1 MLRRPKQTKQ
11 DTSGFCLESRLSI
24 AGAGLTNLIGGV
36 LLRFREKQIAV
47 TGDVGAMYHQVQ
59 VPGNQSR
66 FIWFLK
72 WMDSDNSKVFV
83 DHK

>member
-11 DTSGFCLESRLSI
+11 DKSGFCLESRLSI
-24 AGAGLTNLIGGV
+24 AGACLTNLIGGV

-59 VPGNQSR
+59 VPGKS
-66 FIWFLK
+66 LY
-72 WMDSDNSKVFV
+72 MVP
-83 DHK
+83 